1 MTSPYQP
8 DLFASSVPR
17 WLSCSDDPQQ
27 WGVQSL
33 PRERALKRAYVDP
46 NAAALVWA
54 IVFDIDR
61 PDAATAWED
70 APTVCPRPN
79 WITQNPRNGHAHLGY
94 ALAAPVPRTLKA
106 RATPQRFLARIQH
119 GLTLALDADR
129 AYTHRLT
136 KTPDHPQWR
145 TYWERGQPYELG
157 ELRDYLGDKLPLRIA
172 RLEAVGEG
180 RNVTLFD
187 SLRRWAYRARLDFT
201 DRDLWD
207 RACRSHADALNAFA
221 CPLSTRE
228 VQQVAKSVS
237 KWVWDNITP
246 NRFSEIQAERGRRG
260 ALAGHAKRAHQII
273 DTHARILNL

>member
-1 MTSPYQP
+1 MTSHYQP
-8 DLFASSVPR
+8 DLFAASLPR
-17 WLSCSDDPQQ
+17 WLTCSDDPQQ

-33 PRERALKRAYVDP
+33 PREKATKRAYIDP
-46 NAAALVWA
+46 NPSALVWA
-54 IVFDIDR
+54 LVFDIDR
-61 PDAATAWED
+61 PGAAMAWQDANA
-70 APTVCPRPN
+70 PRPN
-79 WITQNPRNGHAHLGY
+79 WITQNPRNAHAHLGY
-94 ALAAPVPRTLKA
+94 MLAAPVSRTLKA

-136 KTPDHPQWR
+136 KTPDHARWR
-145 TYWERGQPYELG
+145 TFWERREPYELG
-157 ELRDYLGDKLPLRIA
+157 ELRDYLGERLPLRIA

-207 RACRSHADALNAFA
+207 RACRAHADALNAFA
-221 CPLSTRE
+221 CPLPARE
-228 VQQVAKSVS
+228 VHQVAKSVA
-237 KWVWDNITP
+237 KWTWTNITP
-246 NRFSEIQAERGRRG
+246 TRFSEIQAERGRRG